1 MSSSL
6 LSIPINK
13 DSYEDLIDK
22 YIGIFGVSSP
32 TRSIV
37 SKIAIGQERAEMS
50 LTILDIESGESS
62 VCEDVVF
69 VNDESFYEKFIKVL
83 IRRLNSDIHVV
94 SNNIMDTEDENSVV
108 YKIVTENNDIVTVE
122 YLDRKM
128 ANEILDSLDRNES
141 NEKKLLVKTDSLGEG
156 NYLIFITMMVIIIL
170 TLMFVYVL
178 IK

>member
-6 LSIPINK
+6 LSIPINE
-13 DSYEDLIDK
+13 DSYEELIDK

-69 VNDESFYEKFIKVL
+69 VNDESFYEKFI
-83 IRRLNSDIHVV
+83 IRTVKDSNPEQIIFEGTFNV
-94 SNNIMDTEDENSVV
+94 SV
-108 YKIVTENNDIVTVE
+108 
-122 YLDRKM
+122 
-128 ANEILDSLDRNES
+128 
-141 NEKKLLVKTDSLGEG
+141 KKLK
-156 NYLIFITMMVIIIL
+156 IAP
-170 TLMFVYVL
+170 VL
-178 IK
+178 KRQVQF

>member
-1 MSSSL
+1 
-6 LSIPINK
+6 
-13 DSYEDLIDK
+13 
-22 YIGIFGVSSP
+22 
-32 TRSIV
+32 
-37 SKIAIGQERAEMS
+37 
-50 LTILDIESGESS
+50 
-62 VCEDVVF
+62 
-69 VNDESFYEKFIKVL
+69 
-83 IRRLNSDIHVV
+83 
-94 SNNIMDTEDENSVV
+94 MDTEDENSVV